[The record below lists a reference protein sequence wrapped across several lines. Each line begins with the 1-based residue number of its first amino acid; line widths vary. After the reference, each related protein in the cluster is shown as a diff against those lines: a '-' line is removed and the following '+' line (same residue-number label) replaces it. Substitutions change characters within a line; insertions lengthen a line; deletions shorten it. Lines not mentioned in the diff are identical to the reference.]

1 MPKTL
6 IAGPRAFNIPVVWIE
21 VVMVTQFFS
30 PKEVAKAIG
39 VSESSLKR
47 WVDKG
52 LIRASKTAGG
62 HRRLELSDVLDYVR
76 STGRGLENPV
86 AVSLPEGCGMVVHD
100 SIATLQQRF
109 QAALVSGEESA
120 ATTGLIDGYLSG
132 SSVAELFD
140 LVVVPSFQQIG
151 DLWACGETEVYE
163 ERRACEVC
171 QRAIHELR
179 RAIGNGGAGAPVAM
193 GGTLDGDPYTLAT
206 TLAELVLRSG
216 GWKATSLGNMLPFDA
231 VRKAIIEERPA
242 LFWVSVTAIRDIDRF
257 TTDFNLLF
265 DVAQSMGTALVA
277 GGQALTDEIRQ
288 RIRYT
293 NFSDNFRHLETF
305 SKTIRKAAIAR
316 NEESTLDPAHN

>member
-1 MPKTL
+1 
-6 IAGPRAFNIPVVWIE
+6 
-21 VVMVTQFFS
+21 MVTQFFS

-52 LIRASKTAGG
+52 VIRASKTAGG
-62 HRRLELSDVLDYVR
+62 HRRLELSDVMDYVR

-86 AVSLPEGCGMVVHD
+86 AVSLPEGCGTAAHNSME
-100 SIATLQQRF
+100 TLQQNF
-109 QAALVSGEESA
+109 QAALVAGEETT

-132 SSVAELFD
+132 ASVAELFD
-140 LVVVPSFQQIG
+140 LVVAPSFQNIG
-151 DLWACGETEVYE
+151 DLWVCGEAKVYE

-171 QRAIHELR
+171 QRAVHELR
-179 RAIGNGGAGAPVAM
+179 RAIGTGEPGGPVAM

-216 GWKATSLGNMLPFDA
+216 GWNATSLGNMLPFDA
-231 VRKAIIEERPA
+231 VRKAIIDERPA
-242 LFWVSVTAIRDIDRF
+242 LFWVSVTSIRDVDRF
-257 TTDFNLLF
+257 ATDFNLLF
-265 DVAQSMGTALVA
+265 DIAQSMGTALVA
-277 GGQALTDEIRQ
+277 GGQALTAEIRQ

-305 SKTIRKAAIAR
+305 AKTIRSGV
-316 NEESTLDPAHN
+316 STRPEDSTVSPTHN

>member
-1 MPKTL
+1 
-6 IAGPRAFNIPVVWIE
+6 
-21 VVMVTQFFS
+21 MVSQFYS

-76 STGRGLENPV
+76 TSGRMLENPV
-86 AVSLPEGCGMVVHD
+86 AVSLPEGCGGIAHD
-100 SIATLQQRF
+100 SLESLQRKF
-109 QAALVSGEESA
+109 QAAIQAGDETV

-132 SSVAELFD
+132 VSVAELFD
-140 LVVVPSFQQIG
+140 VVVAPSFHQIG
-151 DLWACGETEVYE
+151 DLWASGEAKVYE

-171 QRAIHELR
+171 QRAVHELR
-179 RAIGNGGAGAPVAM
+179 RAIGTRESGGPVAL

-242 LFWVSVTAIRDIDRF
+242 LFWVSVTSIRDVDRF

-305 SKTIRKAAIAR
+305 AKTIRKTTVA
-316 NEESTLDPAHN
+316 PASDSSGNPSHN